1 MALAQPVQL
10 KEILCLHTNP
20 HPLMVDYI
28 LVAIGIIFIIVGLI
42 GCILPIIPG
51 PPLSFIGLLFLHFSA
66 FRDFTSNFLLLMG
79 VVAVIVTIIDYIV
92 PIWGTKKFG
101 GSKAGVW
108 GATLGLI
115 AGIFFFPPI
124 GIIIG
129 PLAGAIIAEVTRG
142 KEFSKSFRAG
152 LGSLFGFLLGTG
164 IKLIASG
171 IMTYYF
177 FKELF

>member
-1 MALAQPVQL
+1 
-10 KEILCLHTNP
+10 
-20 HPLMVDYI
+20 MVDYI
-28 LVAIGIIFIIVGLI
+28 LVTVGIIFIIIGLL
-42 GCILPIIPG
+42 GCILPIVPG
-51 PPLSFIGLLFLHFSA
+51 PPLSFIGLLFLHFTG

-79 VVAVIVTIIDYIV
+79 TIAVVVTIIDYIV

-108 GATLGLI
+108 GATLGLVV
-115 AGIFFFPPI
+115 GIFFFPPI

>member
-1 MALAQPVQL
+1 
-10 KEILCLHTNP
+10 
-20 HPLMVDYI
+20 MVDYI
-28 LVAIGIIFIIVGLI
+28 LVAIGIIFIIVGLL

-51 PPLSFIGLLFLHFSA
+51 PPLNFIGLLFLHFTG

-79 VVAVIVTIIDYIV
+79 VVAVVVTIIDYIV

-108 GATLGLI
+108 GATLGLVV
-115 AGIFFFPPI
+115 GIFFFPPI

>member
-1 MALAQPVQL
+1 
-10 KEILCLHTNP
+10 
-20 HPLMVDYI
+20 MVDYI
-28 LVAIGIIFIIVGLI
+28 LVAAGIIFIIIGLL

-51 PPLSFIGLLFLHFSA
+51 PPISFIGLLFLHFTR

-79 VVAVIVTIIDYIV
+79 TVAVVVTIIDYIV

-108 GATLGLI
+108 GATLGLVV
-115 AGIFFFPPI
+115 GIFFFPPL

>member
-1 MALAQPVQL
+1 
-10 KEILCLHTNP
+10 
-20 HPLMVDYI
+20 MVDYI
-28 LVAIGIIFIIVGLI
+28 LVATGIIFIIVGLI

-51 PPLSFIGLLFLHFSA
+51 PPLSFIGLLFLHFTG

-79 VVAVIVTIIDYIV
+79 IVAIVVTIIDYIV

-115 AGIFFFPPI
+115 VGIFFFPPI

-129 PLAGAIIAEVTRG
+129 PLAGAVIAEMIRG
-142 KEFSKSFRAG
+142 KEFNKSFRAG
-152 LGSLFGFLLGTG
+152 LGSLVGFLLGTG
-164 IKLIASG
+164 IKLMASG

>member
-1 MALAQPVQL
+1 
-10 KEILCLHTNP
+10 
-20 HPLMVDYI
+20 MVDYI
-28 LVAIGIIFIIVGLI
+28 LVATGIIFIIVGLI

-51 PPLSFIGLLFLHFSA
+51 PPLSFIGLLFLHFTG

-79 VVAVIVTIIDYIV
+79 IVAIVVTIIDYIV

-115 AGIFFFPPI
+115 VGIFFFPPI

-129 PLAGAIIAEVTRG
+129 PLAGAVIAEMTRG
-142 KEFSKSFRAG
+142 KEFNKSFRAG
-152 LGSLFGFLLGTG
+152 LGSLVGFLLGTG
-164 IKLIASG
+164 IKLMASG

>member
-1 MALAQPVQL
+1 
-10 KEILCLHTNP
+10 
-20 HPLMVDYI
+20 MVDYI
-28 LVAIGIIFIIVGLI
+28 LVAIGIIFIIVGLL
-42 GCILPIIPG
+42 GCIFPIIPG
-51 PPLSFIGLLFLHFSA
+51 PPLSFIGLLFLHFTG

-79 VVAVIVTIIDYIV
+79 VVAVVVTIIDYIV

-115 AGIFFFPPI
+115 VGIFFFPPI

-129 PLAGAIIAEVTRG
+129 PLAGAIIAEVARG

>member
-1 MALAQPVQL
+1 
-10 KEILCLHTNP
+10 
-20 HPLMVDYI
+20 MVDYI
-28 LVAIGIIFIIVGLI
+28 LVATGIIFIIVGLI

-51 PPLSFIGLLFLHFSA
+51 PPLSFIGLLFLHFTG

-79 VVAVIVTIIDYIV
+79 IVAIVVTIIDYIV

-115 AGIFFFPPI
+115 VGIFFFPPI

-129 PLAGAIIAEVTRG
+129 PLAGAVIAEMIRG
-142 KEFSKSFRAG
+142 KEFNKSFRAG
-152 LGSLFGFLLGTG
+152 LGSLVGFLLGTG

>member
-1 MALAQPVQL
+1 
-10 KEILCLHTNP
+10 
-20 HPLMVDYI
+20 MVDYI
-28 LVAIGIIFIIVGLI
+28 LVATGIIFIIVGLI

-51 PPLSFIGLLFLHFSA
+51 PPLSFIGLLFLHFTG

-79 VVAVIVTIIDYIV
+79 IVAIVVTIIDYIV

-115 AGIFFFPPI
+115 VGIFFFPPI

-129 PLAGAIIAEVTRG
+129 PLAGAVIAEMIRG
-142 KEFSKSFRAG
+142 KEFTKSFWAG
-152 LGSLFGFLLGTG
+152 LGSLVGFLLGTG
-164 IKLIASG
+164 IKLMASG

>member
-1 MALAQPVQL
+1 
-10 KEILCLHTNP
+10 
-20 HPLMVDYI
+20 MVDYI
-28 LVAIGIIFIIVGLI
+28 LVAIGIIFIIIGLL

-51 PPLSFIGLLFLHFSA
+51 PPISFIGLLLLHFTGFS
-66 FRDFTSNFLLLMG
+66 DFTSNFLLLMG
-79 VVAVIVTIIDYIV
+79 TVAVVVTIIDYIV

-108 GATLGLI
+108 GATLGLVV
-115 AGIFFFPPI
+115 GIFFFPPI

-129 PLAGAIIAEVTRG
+129 PLAGAIVAEVTRG

-152 LGSLFGFLLGTG
+152 IGSLFGFLLGTG

-171 IMTYYF
+171 VMTYYF